1 MRKILLLCLLIS
13 AALCASAQSFEVS
26 GIQEITRGNIGE
38 TVKAPIKFKN
48 LTDKTNTIVIR
59 RIQQQIGSTQ
69 KNFFCLD
76 NNCLDE
82 RIEDYVLKLE
92 PGQTISA
99 LQIALDG
106 GLVPGPSSVRYLAF
120 SRTNPSHAIEFEVNF
135 TIEERPEKNNIYQ
148 SRAITV
154 KDVYPNPSID
164 HAYVDYQIG
173 SDRTKARLR
182 IHNILGNVVGEY
194 DLSPYETLVRIKTDE
209 LNAGIYFYTL
219 YVDNESVM
227 TRKLIV
233 KK

>member
-1 MRKILLLCLLIS
+1 MRRILLVYLFIS
-13 AALCASAQSFEVS
+13 FALCAAAQSFEVS
-26 GIQEITRGNIGE
+26 GISENVKGSIGE
-38 TVKAPIKFKN
+38 TVKAPLKFKN
-48 LTDKTNTIVIR
+48 LTEKPVTLIIR
-59 RIQQQIGSTQ
+59 RLQQQIGSTQ

-82 RIEDYVLKLE
+82 KIEDFVLKLE
-92 PGQTISA
+92 PGQTISS
-99 LQIALDG
+99 LQIALEG

-120 SRTNPSHAIEFEVNF
+120 SRSIPTHAVEFEINF
-135 TIEERPEKNNIYQ
+135 TIEERPDKNNIYQ

-164 HAYVDYQIG
+164 HAYVDYVVT

-219 YVDNESVM
+219 YIDNESVM

>member
-1 MRKILLLCLLIS
+1 MRKILLVSLLLSIALG
-13 AALCASAQSFEVS
+13 AAAQSFEVS
-26 GIQEITRGNIGE
+26 GISENTKGNIGE
-38 TVKAPIKFKN
+38 TVKAPLRFRN
-48 LTDKTNTIVIR
+48 LTEKPVTLIIR
-59 RIQQQIGSTQ
+59 RLQQQIGSTQ
-69 KNFFCLD
+69 RNFFCLD

-82 RIEDYVLKLE
+82 KIEDFVLKLE
-92 PGQTISA
+92 PNQTVSS
-99 LQIALDG
+99 LQIALEG

-120 SRTNPSHAIEFEVNF
+120 SRSNTAHSVEFEINF
-135 TIEERPEKNNIYQ
+135 TIEERPDKNNIYQ

-164 HAYVDYQIG
+164 HAYIDYQVT
-173 SDRTKARLR
+173 SDRIKARLR

-194 DLSPYETLVRIKTDE
+194 DLSPYETLVRIKTEE

>member
-1 MRKILLLCLLIS
+1 MRKSLLVCLFIS
-13 AALCASAQSFEVS
+13 FALGAAAQSFELS
-26 GIQEITRGNIGE
+26 GISDNTRGNIGE
-38 TVKAPIKFKN
+38 TVKTPLRFKN
-48 LTDKTNTIVIR
+48 LTEKPLTIIIR
-59 RIQQQIGSTQ
+59 RLQQQIGSTQ

-82 RIEDYVLKLE
+82 KIEDFVLKLE
-92 PGQTISA
+92 PGQSVA
-99 LQIALDG
+99 SLQIALEG

-120 SRTNPSHAIEFEVNF
+120 ARSNPAHSIEFEVHF
-135 TIEERPEKNNIYQ
+135 TIEERPDKSNIYQ

-164 HAYVDYQIG
+164 HAYVDYQVT

-194 DLSPYETLVRIKTDE
+194 DLSPYETLIRIKTDE